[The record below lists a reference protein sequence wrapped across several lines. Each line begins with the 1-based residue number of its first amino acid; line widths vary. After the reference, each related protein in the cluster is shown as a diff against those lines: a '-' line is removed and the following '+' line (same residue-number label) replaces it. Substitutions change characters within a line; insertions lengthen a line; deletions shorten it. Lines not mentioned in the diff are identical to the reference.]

1 MFRTI
6 ALTAFLAIPIT
17 APLAAQ
23 DKEELCTTSG
33 EIVDAAVAE
42 RLGGADQQSAAE
54 NVADSLPDDKSNFKP
69 AVPPLVE
76 WIYTL
81 EKEQLT
87 EEAAKSYVLACLSQ

>member
-1 MFRTI
+1 MLRTTALI
-6 ALTAFLAIPIT
+6 ALLASP
-17 APLAAQ
+17 AVAQ

-42 RLGGADQQSAAE
+42 RLGGADEQSAAD
-54 NVADSLPDDKSNFKP
+54 NVADALPDDKANFKP
-69 AVPPLVE
+69 AVEPLVE